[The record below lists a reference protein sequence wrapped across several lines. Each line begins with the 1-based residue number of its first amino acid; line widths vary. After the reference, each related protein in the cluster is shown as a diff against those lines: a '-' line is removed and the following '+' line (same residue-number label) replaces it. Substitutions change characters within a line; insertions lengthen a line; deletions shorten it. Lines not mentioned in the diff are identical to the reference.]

1 MSLTLRVAAAV
12 LTSLPLVALHAAPAL
27 GDSPVCAP
35 QQTLFYCVTTNQKVL
50 ALCYDGTQVGYQFG
64 KLNKVPDLQF
74 SKPKADAAT
83 YQWSGMGSVMR
94 YSVQLSRG
102 NTHYTV
108 FSESVRS
115 PDGESM

>member
-1 MSLTLRVAAAV
+1 
-12 LTSLPLVALHAAPAL
+12 
-27 GDSPVCAP
+27 
-35 QQTLFYCVTTNQKVL
+35 
-50 ALCYDGTQVGYQFG
+50 
-64 KLNKVPDLQF
+64 
-74 SKPKADAAT
+74 KPKADAAT

-115 PDGESM
+115 PDGESMTGVEVAQGDKLLATVQCNLDTVINHLEGVDLPPLVE